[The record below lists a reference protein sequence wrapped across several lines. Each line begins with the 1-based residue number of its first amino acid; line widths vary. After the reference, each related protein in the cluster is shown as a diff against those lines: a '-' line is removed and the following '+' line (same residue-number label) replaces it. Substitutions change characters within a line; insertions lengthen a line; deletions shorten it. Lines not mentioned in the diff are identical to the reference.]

1 MTQPVKHDPTAITH
15 HDGGTTLTGDA
26 ITLYRWG
33 VIRAALKL
41 YINTGMMLT
50 RGATITLLLRQT
62 AEITKPKKPYKVRNK
77 ADWQRA
83 HDDIDR
89 SCKELRAAIP
99 DVDERT
105 K

>member
-1 MTQPVKHDPTAITH
+1 MEPVKHDPTAITH

-41 YINTGMMLT
+41 YIATGMSLT
-50 RGATITLLLRQT
+50 RGATISLLLRQ
-62 AEITKPKKPYKVRNK
+62 AADITKPAKPYKVRNK

-83 HDDIDR
+83 YEDMDR
-89 SCKELRAAIP
+89 HCKELRAAIP
-99 DVDERT
+99 DVDART
-105 K
+105 KK